1 MDTQIT
7 YTMPPNRIDFDV
19 MMMKICDIIAL
30 RSHCL
35 KNKVGS
41 VIVKDGRIISMG
53 FNGMLPGMKNCDNI
67 IDCPRREVVSGT
79 RYEIG
84 DCQHAE
90 TNAIIF
96 SARYG
101 IPVKDASLY
110 VNCSICRI
118 CARNI
123 VSAGISIVYFTS
135 AKNMYNGIE
144 LLKEVGINV
153 IDMKERMEENV

>member
-1 MDTQIT
+1 MS
-7 YTMPPNRIDFDV
+7 RIDFDV
-19 MMMKICDIIAL
+19 MMMKICDIVAM
-30 RSHCL
+30 RSHCV

-41 VIVKDGRIISMG
+41 VIVKDGRIVSMG
-53 FNGMLPGMKNCDNI
+53 FNGMLPGMYNCVSI
-67 IDCPRREVVSGT
+67 KDCPRRDIESGT

-96 SARYG
+96 SARHG
-101 IPVKDASLY
+101 IAVQGASLY
-110 VNCSICRI
+110 VNCSICRL

-123 VSAGISIVYFTS
+123 VSAGISTVYYTS

-144 LLKEVGINV
+144 LLKDIRGIDI
-153 IDMKERMEENV
+153 IDMKERMKNV

>member
-1 MDTQIT
+1 M
-7 YTMPPNRIDFDV
+7 RIDFDV
-19 MMMKICDIIAL
+19 MMMKICDTIAL

-53 FNGMLPGMKNCDNI
+53 FNGMLPGMKNCETIN
-67 IDCPRREVVSGT
+67 DCPRRDIISGT
-79 RYEIG
+79 KYEIG

-96 SARYG
+96 AGRYG
-101 IPVKDASLY
+101 IAVQGASLY
-110 VNCSICRI
+110 VNCSICRL

-123 VSAGISIVYFTS
+123 ASAGILKVYYTS
-135 AKNMYNGIE
+135 AKNYYNGIE
-144 LLKEVGINV
+144 LLKEIGIEV
-153 IDMKERMEENV
+153 IDLKERMEENV